1 MQILYLRGASRINHP
16 LHRRVAPRICSLARF
31 SRPVPGVKKGS
42 AATPS
47 LLTSTSAPPS
57 SSAYDSRHVAGAHSS
72 GSAQKHLQEQ
82 PAICTVPVAF
92 HAVVLV
98 AALTAQS
105 SASLRLCS
113 GTTTST
119 ARRTAPP
126 QVPRR
131 YLQTEPLN
139 RRSQWPRAPTLW
151 SMMSASKR
159 TKDRQGKHCGRGK
172 SRRCDCES
180 GCASSQSHPCDILVP
195 AGRAT
200 STKEAHSG
208 FNASPHG
215 PQHSFSFF

>member
-1 MQILYLRGASRINHP
+1 M
-16 LHRRVAPRICSLARF
+16 
-31 SRPVPGVKKGS
+31 KKGS

-131 YLQTEPLN
+131 YRKMWPLN
-139 RRSQWPRAPTLW
+139 RGQHMLKGHQLCVHDEHEQRAD
-151 SMMSASKR
+151 
-159 TKDRQGKHCGRGK
+159 DRQGKHCGRGK

-180 GCASSQSHPCDILVP
+180 GCASSQSHPCEILVP
-195 AGRAT
+195 ARRAT

-208 FNASPHG
+208 FNASPSWARKGG
-215 PQHSFSFF
+215 P